1 MGDRG
6 FSGHQYRPL
15 TDSQVESIHETS
27 LAILEQAGFKFEA
40 GLEETVEIL
49 ERAGARI
56 DRNLSRIYF
65 PRDLIMEQVDKTPER
80 LVLCSR
86 DGKNDLDLG
95 EDRVYLGTGGAA
107 LKVLD
112 LETGQPRPSTL
123 RDLYLFG
130 QLVDQL
136 ENIHFFLRPCV
147 PTEIPEALRDLNIF
161 YACLKSTSK
170 HIMLGVNDE
179 AGLRQVLDL
188 ACRVAGSMEKLQ
200 ERPFLSIVSCFAVS
214 PLRFC
219 TIPLRIAQEA
229 CRRRIPVALST
240 APLAGSTSPI
250 SLAGTLALAHA
261 EELAGIT
268 VCQLTAPGAPV
279 LYGALPETAN
289 LHTMGFQG
297 GSVESAMMN
306 AAAHQMAR
314 YLRVPNYANSGHSDS
329 KEPDAQAAWETA
341 MSTLLAAMGGCNY
354 IHHAAGMLESSLTVS
369 FEHFVMNDEII
380 GRACR
385 VLKGIEVDPEHLA
398 LEVIREIGPGGNFMT
413 APHTLA
419 HLRKEFFPGNG
430 VTDANPRAKWEADGS
445 PDARNRARLIA
456 KRLIAKAKI
465 SHLPEELDSAIRN
478 QYQILL

>member
-1 MGDRG
+1 MKKEL
-6 FSGHQYRPL
+6 SGKLYRPL
-15 TDSQVESIHETS
+15 SEAQVETIHSAS
-27 LAILEQAGFKFEA
+27 LAILEETGFSFEA
-40 GLEETVEIL
+40 GLEETVEML

-56 DRNLSRIYF
+56 DRNRSRIFF
-65 PRDLIMEQVDKTPER
+65 PRDLVMEQAGKAPEKF
-80 LVLCSR
+80 VLYSR

-123 RDLYLFG
+123 RDLYHLG

-136 ENIHFFLRPCV
+136 ENVHFFLRPCV
-147 PTEIPEALRDLNIF
+147 PTDIPEPLRDLNIV

-170 HIMLGVNDE
+170 HIMVGVNDE
-179 AGLRQVLDL
+179 SGLLQVLDL
-188 ACRVAGSMEKLQ
+188 ASQVAGSLEKLQ

-219 TIPLRIAQEA
+219 TTPLRIAQEA

-250 SLAGTLALAHA
+250 TLAGTLALVHA

-268 VCQLTAPGAPV
+268 VCQLTNPGAPV

-289 LHTMGFQG
+289 LYTMGFQG

-306 AAAHQMAR
+306 AAAHQMAGHI
-314 YLRVPNYANSGHSDS
+314 RVPNYANSGHSDS
-329 KEPDAQAAWETA
+329 KVPDAQAAWETA
-341 MSTLLAAMGGCNY
+341 MSTVLASMGGCNY
-354 IHHAAGMLESSLTVS
+354 IHHAAGMLESSMTVS

-380 GRACR
+380 GRALR
-385 VLKGIEVDPEHLA
+385 ILKGIEVDPEHLA
-398 LEVIREIGPGGNFMT
+398 LEVIREVGPGGNFMT
-413 APHTLA
+413 SPHTLT
-419 HLRKEFFPGNG
+419 HLRTEFFPGNG

-445 PDARNRARLIA
+445 LDVRERGRLIA
-456 KRLIAKAKI
+456 KRLIARAKI
-465 SHLPEELDSAIRN
+465 SHLPEEADRAIREK
-478 QYQILL
+478 YQIFL